1 MLNRNV
7 INNMP
12 EQTIPVSKQPATAAP
27 SPVTAQP
34 VATTAPAFDFPT
46 EYIDLP
52 SQGHFYPLSSP
63 LSSGRIQLK
72 YMTAKEE
79 DILTS
84 QNLIKKGV
92 VLDELLRALIV
103 SPGVKLEDIFVLDKN
118 AIFVAARR
126 LAYGDKYPVKITCPK
141 CEAENNIDVDL
152 STLAPKEFDFSKY
165 KKGENSFN
173 FELPVTKKTVTYK
186 ILTHKDENDIDA
198 ELKGLA
204 KVSKGTSPE
213 MTTRLKY
220 MIVSV
225 NGDEDRGVIKK
236 FVDNLPARDSIVLR
250 KYIRENTP
258 ELDMNFSFKCS
269 ECGHEERM
277 AMPLGVD
284 FFWPSS

>member
-1 MLNRNV
+1 
-7 INNMP
+7 MP
-12 EQTIPVSKQPATAAP
+12 EQTIPVSKQPASAP
-27 SPVTAQP
+27 VAQP
-34 VATTAPAFDFPT
+34 VASSAPAFDFPT

-52 SQGHFYPLSSP
+52 SQGHFYPPSSP

-92 VLDELLRALIV
+92 VLDELLKALIV
-103 SPGVKLEDIFVLDKN
+103 SPGVKLDDIFILDKN

-141 CEAENNIDVDL
+141 CEAENSIDVDL
-152 STLAPKEFDFSKY
+152 AALKTKEFDFSKY
-165 KKGENSFN
+165 AKGENNFN
-173 FELPVTKKTVTYK
+173 FDLPLSKKTVTYK

-198 ELKGLA
+198 ELKGL
-204 KVSKGTSPE
+204 SKLSKTNSPE

-220 MIVSV
+220 MIVAI
-225 NGDEDRGVIKK
+225 NGDNDRGNIKK
-236 FVDNLPARDSIVLR
+236 FVDNMPARDSMALR

-258 ELDMNFSFKCS
+258 ELDMSFDFKCS

>member
-1 MLNRNV
+1 ME
-7 INNMP
+7 P
-12 EQTIPVSKQPATAAP
+12 TIPVTKQSVPVTQIAAQPAAAP
-27 SPVTAQP
+27 T
-34 VATTAPAFDFPT
+34 FDFPT

-52 SQGHFYPLSSP
+52 SQGHFYPPSSP

-92 VLDELLRALIV
+92 VLDELLKALIV
-103 SPGVKLEDIFVLDKN
+103 SPGVKLDDILILDKN
-118 AIFVAARR
+118 AVFVAARR

-141 CEAENNIDVDL
+141 CEAENSIDVDL
-152 STLAPKEFDFSKY
+152 SALKTKEFDFSKY
-165 KKGENSFN
+165 TKGENAFN
-173 FELPVTKKTVTYK
+173 FELPISKKTVTYK
-186 ILTHKDENDIDA
+186 ILTHKDENDIYA

-204 KVSKGTSPE
+204 KISKTSSPE

-220 MIVSV
+220 MIVAV
-225 NGDEDRGVIKK
+225 NGDNDRGNVKK
-236 FVDNLPARDSIVLR
+236 FVDNMPARDSMALR

-258 ELDMNFSFKCS
+258 ELDMSFDFKCS

-284 FFWPSS
+284 FFWPAS